1 MTFNN
6 GGSFAKNRARA
17 RARFAKMFGIQVV
30 LVALV
35 VETRHSYHKG
45 FALAAILLSI
55 PQQYTQDQPKFPKL
69 VPNALAVATVAIEG
83 HYKRWIIERSFSGFW
98 ELTRAFDR
106 AILEHSQLNAGLASD
121 IMEVVEASF
130 TEEVPVSRD
139 VGKNRN
145 KNVEDVPA
153 GMK

>member
-1 MTFNN
+1 
-6 GGSFAKNRARA
+6 
-17 RARFAKMFGIQVV
+17 MFGIQVV

-35 VETRHSYHKG
+35 VESRHSYSQG
-45 FALAAILLSI
+45 FALAAILLSM
-55 PQQYTQDQPKFPKL
+55 PQQYTQDQPKFQKL
-69 VPNALAVATVAIEG
+69 VQNALAVANVAIGG
-83 HYKRWIIERSFSGFW
+83 HCKRWIIERSFSRFW

-121 IMEVVEASF
+121 IMELVKASF
-130 TEEVPVSRD
+130 IEEVPVSRD

-145 KNVEDVPA
+145 QKVEDVAA